1 MRTFI
6 TLFIASI
13 AIVVVQADPI
23 NLSGP
28 GSSQADAVA
37 LQAKVTEYII
47 TVRTCVPRVLGDRA
61 NGTIGKVETNINK
74 LLNQESKTRQR
85 INALTSTICVDRLK
99 VLLDAITEFTGFESS
114 NCVAKYDL
122 DLSNLVQKSYG
133 KVADYDKKFGNV
145 MRIVPE
151 AFSGRNMF
159 VDIDEIIGEYTTNVA
174 EFQAK
179 WAEEPKKIE
188 DFEKEFGEDI
198 DLINMVLE
206 DCFDKL
212 QSLVNP
218 SYAKLENEI
227 KTCGSFDNSHNPFA
241 IFQ

>member
-1 MRTFI
+1 MKTFV

-13 AIVVVQADPI
+13 AIVMARADPI

-37 LQAKVTEYII
+37 LQRKVTDYII
-47 TVRTCVPRVLGDRA
+47 VVRTSVPRVLGARA
-61 NGTIGKVETNINK
+61 NGTIGKVETNVNA
-74 LLNQESKTRQR
+74 LLSQESKTRQK
-85 INALTSTICVDRLK
+85 IDALRSTTCVDRLK
-99 VLLDAITEFTGFESS
+99 GLLDSITEFTGFESS

-122 DLSNLVQKSYG
+122 DLSSLVQKSYG
-133 KVADYDKKFGNV
+133 QVADYEKKFGDV
-145 MRIVPE
+145 MRIVPQ
-151 AFSGRNMF
+151 AFSARNMF
-159 VDIDEIIGEYTTNVA
+159 VNNDAIVEEYTTKLA

-179 WAEEPKKIE
+179 WDAEPKNIE
-188 DFEKEFGEDI
+188 DFEKEFGDDI

-206 DCFDKL
+206 GCFNKL
-212 QSLVNP
+212 QVFVNP
-218 SYAKLENEI
+218 GYETLENEI